1 MLTTDPDMYRYMQA
15 QLAAHPEFALGGPS
29 LNWLFHAMCECC
41 SLKSTPSPQV
51 PTLTYLGSNERVVD
65 DRPIRKRMPDWPN
78 GHLHE
83 VQGAEHEIL
92 MEIPETRDQAHT

>member
-1 MLTTDPDMYRYMQA
+1 
-15 QLAAHPEFALGGPS
+15 
-29 LNWLFHAMCECC
+29 MCECC

-78 GHLHE
+78 GQLHE

-92 MEIPETRDQAHT
+92 MEVPATRDLGMGWIAAHFDAHR